1 MADLRPVT
9 CCFSG
14 YRIEKMPF
22 RNEDCPAARELFA
35 ALDAAVAEAAADG
48 CTRFLSGMSTGF
60 DLWAA
65 EAVLRARAAL
75 PVQLLCAVP
84 FDGQADRF
92 PLEWKR
98 RFNRCLLAADKV
110 YALSRS
116 YHAGCFAARNRFMV
130 DASSR
135 LICYYDGRSGGTA
148 QTVRMAEQSGLKIVN
163 LADGQLSLLKRTDR
177 DGQSFCF
184 GLARAEWKIENG
196 EWRMDVMVWFSE
208 PSCYGARY
216 SSSPI

>member
-1 MADLRPVT
+1 MADLRPMT

-135 LICYYDGRSGGTA
+135 IICYYDGRSGGTA
-148 QTVRMAEQSGLKIVN
+148 QTVHMAEQSGLKIVN
-163 LADGQLSLLKRTDR
+163 LADGQLSLL
-177 DGQSFCF
+177 
-184 GLARAEWKIENG
+184 
-196 EWRMDVMVWFSE
+196 
-208 PSCYGARY
+208 
-216 SSSPI
+216 

>member
-1 MADLRPVT
+1 
-9 CCFSG
+9 
-14 YRIEKMPF
+14 
-22 RNEDCPAARELFA
+22 
-35 ALDAAVAEAAADG
+35 
-48 CTRFLSGMSTGF
+48 MSTGF

-75 PVQLLCAVP
+75 PVQLLCVVP

-148 QTVRMAEQSGLKIVN
+148 QTVRLARQNGLTDRKSRGRAAFAAV
-163 LADGQLSLLKRTDR
+163 KRTDR

-184 GLARAEWKIENG
+184 AFVCVCVLCRTAGDLTPPFLSKLHRFYSAIHSIVGAHQCVRPKRTATYEKGRTHWSAPTVICSGRLHHGIAVTNCRFHPAE
-196 EWRMDVMVWFSE
+196 
-208 PSCYGARY
+208 
-216 SSSPI
+216 

>member
-22 RNEDCPAARELFA
+22 RNEGCPAALELFT

-116 YHAGCFAARNRFMV
+116 YHAGALPRATGLWWMRRQG
-130 DASSR
+130 SSVTMM
-135 LICYYDGRSGGTA
+135 DGRA
-148 QTVRMAEQSGLKIVN
+148 VRLQTVHMAEQSGLKIVN
-163 LADGQLSLLKRTDR
+163 LADGQLSLL
-177 DGQSFCF
+177 
-184 GLARAEWKIENG
+184 
-196 EWRMDVMVWFSE
+196 
-208 PSCYGARY
+208 
-216 SSSPI
+216 

>member
-1 MADLRPVT
+1 MADLRNAT

-22 RNEDCPAARELFA
+22 QDESCPAASELFS
-35 ALDAAVAEAAADG
+35 ALDDAIAEAAAAG
-48 CTRFLSGMSTGF
+48 FRRFLSGMSTGF

-65 EAVLRARAAL
+65 EAVLRARDTL

-92 PLEWKR
+92 APAWKR

-116 YHAGCFAARNRFMV
+116 YHAGCYAARNRFMV

-135 LICYYDGRSGGTA
+135 LICYYDGLTGGTA
-148 QTVRMAEQSGLKIVN
+148 QTVRLARQNGLTIVN
-163 LADGQLSLLKRTDR
+163 LADGQLSLL
-177 DGQSFCF
+177 
-184 GLARAEWKIENG
+184 
-196 EWRMDVMVWFSE
+196 
-208 PSCYGARY
+208 
-216 SSSPI
+216 

>member
-75 PVQLLCAVP
+75 PVQLLCAPYRSTDRPIGFRSSGSAGSTAVCSP
-84 FDGQADRF
+84 QIRCTRSRGTITPGALPRATGLWWMRRQGSSATMMDGRAVRHR
-92 PLEWKR
+92 PCIW
-98 RFNRCLLAADKV
+98 
-110 YALSRS
+110 LSR
-116 YHAGCFAARNRFMV
+116 
-130 DASSR
+130 
-135 LICYYDGRSGGTA
+135 
-148 QTVRMAEQSGLKIVN
+148 
-163 LADGQLSLLKRTDR
+163 AD
-177 DGQSFCF
+177 
-184 GLARAEWKIENG
+184 
-196 EWRMDVMVWFSE
+196 
-208 PSCYGARY
+208 
-216 SSSPI
+216 